1 MEVIKLKYKSL
12 AVFFAV
18 LAAVLYAIN
27 IPCSKLLF
35 NNVGEVMMAAFLYFG
50 AGVGMIV
57 MSLFKSDRNE
67 ERLVKEDLPYTIAMV
82 VLDIIAPILLM
93 FGLNL
98 SNPENVSLLNNFEIV
113 ATAVIAY
120 IIFKE
125 HISLKLTLAI
135 ILVTIACGILSFEN
149 LNAFKFSSGSILVLL
164 ASTAWGFENNCT
176 RKISH
181 KDPLQIVMIKGI
193 FSGVG
198 SFIIALIVQEKIPE
212 SKYIVLVMLIGF
224 VSYGLSIYFYV
235 KAQRILGAAKT
246 STYYAIAPFVG
257 GLFSLVIF
265 RTLPG
270 ISFYVALVF
279 MGGGT
284 YLAGKDI

>member
-1 MEVIKLKYKSL
+1 MEVIKLKDKSL
-12 AVFFAV
+12 AIFFAV

-50 AGVGMIV
+50 AGIGMIV

-279 MGGGT
+279 MAGGT

>member
-1 MEVIKLKYKSL
+1 MKDKSL

-57 MSLFKSDRNE
+57 MRLFKVDRNE
-67 ERLVKEDLPYTIAMV
+67 ERLVKEDLPYTIAMI

-135 ILVTIACGILSFEN
+135 ILVTIACGILSFKN

-164 ASTAWGFENNCT
+164 ASTVWGFENNCT

-193 FSGVG
+193 FSGLG

-235 KAQRILGAAKT
+235 KAQRVLGAAKT

-257 GLFSLVIF
+257 GLFSLAIF

-279 MGGGT
+279 MAGGT

>member
-1 MEVIKLKYKSL
+1 MEVIKLKDKSL

-57 MSLFKSDRNE
+57 MRLFKVDINE
-67 ERLVKEDLPYTIAMV
+67 ERLVKEDLPYTIAMI

-98 SNPENVSLLNNFEIV
+98 SSPENVSLLNNFEIV

-125 HISLKLTLAI
+125 HISLKLMLAI
-135 ILVTIACGILSFEN
+135 ILVTVACGILSFEN

-164 ASTAWGFENNCT
+164 ASTVWGFENNCT

-193 FSGVG
+193 FSGLG

-235 KAQRILGAAKT
+235 KAQRVLGAAKT

-257 GLFSLVIF
+257 GLFSLAIF

>member
-135 ILVTIACGILSFEN
+135 ILVTIACGILSFKN

-164 ASTAWGFENNCT
+164 ASTVWGFENNCT

-193 FSGVG
+193 FSGLG

-235 KAQRILGAAKT
+235 KAQRVLGAAKT

>member
-1 MEVIKLKYKSL
+1 MEVIKLKDKSL

-57 MSLFKSDRNE
+57 MRLFKVDRNE
-67 ERLVKEDLPYTIAMV
+67 ERLVKEDLPYTIAMI

-135 ILVTIACGILSFEN
+135 ILVTIACGILSFKN

-164 ASTAWGFENNCT
+164 ASTVWGFENNCT

-193 FSGVG
+193 FSGLG

-235 KAQRILGAAKT
+235 KAQRVLGAAKT

-257 GLFSLVIF
+257 GLFSLAIF

>member
-1 MEVIKLKYKSL
+1 
-12 AVFFAV
+12 
-18 LAAVLYAIN
+18 
-27 IPCSKLLF
+27 
-35 NNVGEVMMAAFLYFG
+35 MMAAFLYFG
-50 AGVGMIV
+50 AGIGMIV

-135 ILVTIACGILSFEN
+135 ILVTIACGILSFKN

-164 ASTAWGFENNCT
+164 ASTVWGFENNCT

-193 FSGVG
+193 FSSLG

-235 KAQRILGAAKT
+235 KAQRVLGAAKT

-279 MGGGT
+279 MAGGT

>member
-1 MEVIKLKYKSL
+1 MKYKSL